1 MALDVV
7 AVEALKALDVA
18 SEIDVEDPVV
28 ASGVVVDDAS
38 AEWEQPAED
47 LI

>member
-1 MALDVV
+1 MALVV
-7 AVEALKALDVA
+7 FAVEVLNALDVA
-18 SEIDVEDPVV
+18 NEIDVEDPVV

>member
-1 MALDVV
+1 MALVVV
-7 AVEALKALDVA
+7 AVEALNALDVP
-18 SEIDVEDPVV
+18 SKIDVEDPVV

>member
-1 MALDVV
+1 MALIVI
-7 AVEALKALDVA
+7 AVEALNALDVP

>member
-1 MALDVV
+1 MALVIVVVV
-7 AVEALKALDVA
+7 ALNAIDLA
-18 SEIDVEDPVV
+18 SEIDVEDPIV

-38 AEWEQPAED
+38 AEWEKPAED